1 MVDRPSIRAKVTS
14 FRVITYKDTKN
25 PWNGNA
31 WLPPNYKKCFRHYYL
46 KHFIYSVDSE
56 LFTINGYSFSK
67 VIFSLPAVMALPS
80 MVQPV
85 KSTVIR

>member
-1 MVDRPSIRAKVTS
+1 MYSIDR
-14 FRVITYKDTKN
+14 
-25 PWNGNA
+25 
-31 WLPPNYKKCFRHYYL
+31 
-46 KHFIYSVDSE
+46 E
-56 LFTINGYSFSK
+56 LFTFNGYSFSK